1 MTALRLEKLELA
13 LRRRQQSLTVVFEN
27 VHDPHNVSAA
37 IRSCDAVGV
46 LEVHGIYHGRTEF
59 PRLGEKSS
67 GSARK
72 WIDIHLYNSVDD
84 CYTALRNKGF
94 RIYSTHISAASV
106 SLYNLDLSLPTALV
120 FGNEHDGVSKEAR
133 TKADGNFVVP
143 QMGVVQSL
151 NISVAC
157 AVALYE
163 AFRQR
168 MQKGM
173 YNASSLSE
181 EEFNRLQESWILR

>member
-1 MTALRLEKLELA
+1 MTDARLEKLELA
-13 LRRRQQSLTVVFEN
+13 LRRRQKSLTVVFEN

-46 LEVHGIYHGRTEF
+46 LEVHGIYYGRTEF

-72 WIDIHLYNSVDD
+72 WVDINLYNSVDE
-84 CYTALRNKGF
+84 CYAVLRNKGF
-94 RIYSTHISAASV
+94 RIYTTHISADSL

-120 FGNEHDGVSKEAR
+120 FGNEHDGVSEEAR
-133 TKADGNFVVP
+133 NKADANFVVP
-143 QMGVVQSL
+143 QVGVVQSL

-173 YNASSLSE
+173 YDASSLSE
-181 EEFNRLQESWILR
+181 EEFNSLRESWILR